1 MEGKRV
7 SDQQWLVLR
16 TQEIIAS
23 SANEIKGKDAVK
35 EALRERFAGNFD
47 LLLDFAASVT
57 GVLKKLSAATYNLP
71 EHPTLAMDIPQTI
84 VVNTEDGPLFVDRQ
98 HAELGHVRSWV
109 FDGLQHHRTQ
119 GYRFNRMAKE
129 LALLEDRPDE
139 LAWVEVRQELEA
151 GGRDVEAE

>member
-1 MEGKRV
+1 M

-16 TQEIIAS
+16 TQEIIAA
-23 SANEIKGKDAVK
+23 SANEIKGRDAVK
-35 EALRERFAGNFD
+35 EALRERFAGDFD

-57 GVLKKLSAATYNLP
+57 GVLKKLAAATYNLP
-71 EHPTLAMDIPQTI
+71 EQPTLAMDIPQTI
-84 VVNTEDGPLFVDRQ
+84 VVNTEEGPLFVDRK

-129 LALLEDRPDE
+129 LELLADHPDE
-139 LAWVEVRQELEA
+139 LAWVDVRQELEA
-151 GGRDVEAE
+151 GSSDVEAK